1 MRDVGTVQ
9 RRLRNDAPGAEGGE
23 TSPAPCHAS
32 QHRNGC
38 RPIQPVIT
46 CFHLFSPS
54 FTCFHLIS
62 LPGLGGG
69 HAANPISP
77 QRDHNSPKVF
87 YRRFPI
93 TRIRNS
99 AFCILHSAFSY
110 PCYRCNPWFNSFRCG
125 SAVLCLL
132 RSLAF
137 LCGHQRPCF
146 AIFAHFRGNSI
157 QAPFHEPFTRQAGP
171 FPTKVN
177 QA

>member
-23 TSPAPCHAS
+23 KSPAPCHAC

-38 RPIQPVIT
+38 RPIQPVFT

-54 FTCFHLIS
+54 FTWFHLIS

-99 AFCILHSAFSY
+99 AFCILHSAFS
-110 PCYRCNPWFNSFRCG
+110 S
-125 SAVLCLL
+125 VLSVQSVVQFLSL
-132 RSLAF
+132 R
-137 LCGHQRPCF
+137 LCGAVSF
-146 AIFAHFRGNSI
+146 AISRVPLRPSKTLFCDFCAFS
-157 QAPFHEPFTRQAGP
+157 RQFNPSA
-171 FPTKVN
+171 FP
-177 QA
+177 